1 MKYTAG
7 ILLITFTLF
16 GCVTAPMDPNLAS
29 QDPEEAKKD
38 NIICEKEYSV
48 GSRIP
53 KKVCY
58 TAEEKERRS
67 EESKQILN
75 SARNKTGQTR
85 SGTGRLN
92 LVKKTN
98 GPNLYALSGSNFH
111 AFRRNVIKCTVQGW
125 KKRIFN

>member
-16 GCVTAPMDPNLAS
+16 GCVTEPIDPNLAS

-38 NIICEKEYSV
+38 NIICEKKYSV

-75 SARNKTGQTR
+75 SARNKTDR
-85 SGTGRLN
+85 R
-92 LVKKTN
+92 
-98 GPNLYALSGSNFH
+98 GPGPD
-111 AFRRNVIKCTVQGW
+111 G
-125 KKRIFN
+125 